1 MLASV
6 PAPGQPR
13 EFLGLIKQS
22 QAGGEVQVSAIKT
35 MARMLRQR
43 LTNRIVEIDGQAKV
57 KATLV
62 NTMII
67 VLASLIIVGV
77 PGIVLFMSIGFF

>member
-1 MLASV
+1 MEHSV
-6 PAPGQPR
+6 PAPGQLKV
-13 EFLGLIKQS
+13 FLGQVKQR
-22 QAGGEVQVSAIKT
+22 QAGGQVQTEAMKT

-43 LTNRIVEIDGQAKV
+43 LSNRIMEKSGKAKV

-67 VLASLIIVGV
+67 VLASLIIIGV
-77 PGIVLFMSIGFF
+77 PGISLFMRIGFF